1 MVSAVVIIIKY
12 REEVNEEGVIYIISE
27 EDSVC
32 PVCVGVLAVI
42 GIRKRG
48 RINSAG
54 DKEGLVIRRLRCK
67 TCRKIHHE
75 LPDCL
80 IPYKRH
86 CAETVEKVV
95 SGGVEDICCDFRIE
109 ARIKAW
115 WAAFRVYF
123 ENIRASLRMKYG
135 AAFPPDPTPREI
147 VRAVAN
153 ANLWVHTRTVQM
165 RT

>member
-1 MVSAVVIIIKY
+1 
-12 REEVNEEGVIYIISE
+12 
-27 EDSVC
+27 VC
-32 PVCVGVLAVI
+32 PICAAELKAI
-42 GIRKRG
+42 GIRDRYL
-48 RINSAG
+48 INSAG
-54 DKEGLVIRRLRCK
+54 DKDTLVIRRLRC
-67 TCRKIHHE
+67 TVCHKIHHE
-75 LPDCL
+75 LPDMV

-95 SGGVEDICCDFRIE
+95 SGDVEDVCCDFRIE
-109 ARIKAW
+109 ARIRAW

-153 ANLWVHTRTVQM
+153 ANLWVHTRTAAT